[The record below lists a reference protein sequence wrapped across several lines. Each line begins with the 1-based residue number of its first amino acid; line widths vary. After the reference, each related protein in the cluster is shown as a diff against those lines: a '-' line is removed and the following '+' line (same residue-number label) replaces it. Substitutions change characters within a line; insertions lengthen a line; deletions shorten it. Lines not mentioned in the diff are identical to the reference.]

1 MDNKQ
6 KNERYKDLMSKLK
19 KAMNNEFYY
28 EAIFIEYAILEDRT
42 ESLLRHA
49 NIEIFDQ
56 NGDKLNLY
64 KKLKVIE
71 KNRRFCKNKY
81 VTKHINSDLINSLHS
96 WKNKRNDLIH
106 DLIKTKYNNI
116 DIKNIALEGF
126 ELVKKLNNKSTL
138 VNQHFDIIN
147 NA

>member
-42 ESLLRHA
+42 
-49 NIEIFDQ
+49 D
-56 NGDKLNLY
+56 
-64 KKLKVIE
+64 
-71 KNRRFCKNKY
+71 KY
-81 VTKHINSDLINSLHS
+81 VTKNINSDLINSLHS

>member
-1 MDNKQ
+1 MDSRQ

-19 KAMNNEFYY
+19 KSMNNEFYY

-49 NIEIFDQ
+49 NIDTYDK
-56 NGDKLNLY
+56 NGEKLTLY
-64 KKLKVIE
+64 KKLKAIE
-71 KNRRFCKNKY
+71 NNNRFRKDRY
-81 VTKHINSDLINSLHS
+81 VLRHINGELINKLHL